1 MAAPTTAGDDVASE
15 LLRRYPRTYAEEL
28 GIDRLDRPSDL
39 FRMLVLALLMSARIR
54 ASIAADA
61 ATALFGKGWRT
72 ARAMAEASWEARAR
86 TLNRAGYARYDER
99 TSTMLGETS
108 RFLLDRYNGDLRR
121 LREEARHQPED
132 ERRLLKECKGIGDV
146 GTDIFCR
153 EVQREWS
160 ELYPFADERA
170 LRAAKR
176 FGLAADAR
184 SLANLTSR
192 ADFPRLISALVRADL
207 EHVSLRGDKR

>member
-1 MAAPTTAGDDVASE
+1 MAARTSVGAEVASE

-39 FRMLVLALLMSARIR
+39 FRLLVLALLMSARIR
-54 ASIAADA
+54 ASIAVDA
-61 ATALFGKGWRT
+61 AAALFRERWRT
-72 ARAMAEASWEARAR
+72 ARAMADASWEARAR

-108 RFLLDRYNGDLRR
+108 ALLLDRYKGDLRR
-121 LREEARHQPED
+121 LREEAGQQPAT
-132 ERRLLKECKGIGDV
+132 ERKLIKECKGIGDV
-146 GTDIFCR
+146 GTDIFFR

-160 ELYPFADERA
+160 ELYPFADKRA
-170 LRAAKR
+170 LQAAKR

-184 SLANLTSR
+184 SLAELTSR
-192 ADFPRLISALVRADL
+192 GDFPRLINALVRADL

>member
-61 ATALFGKGWRT
+61 ANALFGQDWRT
-72 ARAMAEASWEARAR
+72 ARAMTEASWEVRAR

-121 LREEARHQPED
+121 LREEAGHQPAT
-132 ERRLLKECKGIGDV
+132 ERKLIKECKGIGDV
-146 GTDIFCR
+146 GADIFFR
-153 EVQREWS
+153 EVQRKWS
-160 ELYPFADERA
+160 ELFPFADKRA
-170 LRAAKR
+170 LQAAKR
-176 FGLAADAR
+176 FGLATDAG
-184 SLANLTSR
+184 SVAELTSR
-192 ADFPRLISALVRADL
+192 TDFPRLINALVRADL
-207 EHVSLRGDKR
+207 EHVSLKGDRR